1 MNKSHSINSTVQAFI
16 AYRYILFL
24 LLVLLGWAMSFPDT
38 LLRMVALWKSS
49 TTYNHCFA
57 VLPICFYLVWV
68 NRHEFLRF
76 TPGVNLLW
84 VPPLAASML
93 LWILAKLSEVDAVEY
108 IATIAILITA
118 LGLFLGRKV
127 SKVLWFPLLFMFFL
141 VPVGDEIVPLL
152 QVITAKAAV
161 WLLGL
166 TNIPVFFEG
175 LFITIPA
182 GKFVVAEACSGIRFL
197 ISSIFL
203 GFLCA
208 NLFFRSYLKR
218 ILFISF
224 SLFLPVAANIL
235 RVFGIILIGHY
246 SDMRYAAGADHL
258 IYGWFFFLFI
268 IIIMVLVGRFFSEEV
283 SVSTESVA
291 LKNTDDGW
299 RQWPSSQST
308 VPLFAILLL
317 CFFSM
322 QHYVSRDFP
331 VPGPLLATDIS
342 VSHRSLTKPPY
353 RFIEKDIDVQAR
365 RVFALPDRDR
375 TFYLVA
381 EAFTGVDEKSELIS
395 WNNRLFDPDIWSIRD
410 RQHHTLT
417 FNDERIHIEILDL
430 VSNASEPRS
439 VAYWYRIPGYSG
451 YQPLQIK
458 MLQTANIL
466 RGKGR
471 YGVMLQLTFDSYAT
485 GVDQNQ
491 MLADWL
497 DQNYQHIH
505 PLFLF

>member
-1 MNKSHSINSTVQAFI
+1 
-16 AYRYILFL
+16 
-24 LLVLLGWAMSFPDT
+24 
-38 LLRMVALWKSS
+38 
-49 TTYNHCFA
+49 
-57 VLPICFYLVWV
+57 
-68 NRHEFLRF
+68 
-76 TPGVNLLW
+76 
-84 VPPLAASML
+84 
-93 LWILAKLSEVDAVEY
+93 
-108 IATIAILITA
+108 
-118 LGLFLGRKV
+118 
-127 SKVLWFPLLFMFFL
+127 
-141 VPVGDEIVPLL
+141 
-152 QVITAKAAV
+152 
-161 WLLGL
+161 
-166 TNIPVFFEG
+166 
-175 LFITIPA
+175 
-182 GKFVVAEACSGIRFL
+182 
-197 ISSIFL
+197 
-203 GFLCA
+203 
-208 NLFFRSYLKR
+208 
-218 ILFISF
+218 
-224 SLFLPVAANIL
+224 
-235 RVFGIILIGHY
+235 
-246 SDMRYAAGADHL
+246 
-258 IYGWFFFLFI
+258 
-268 IIIMVLVGRFFSEEV
+268 
-283 SVSTESVA
+283 
-291 LKNTDDGW
+291 
-299 RQWPSSQST
+299 
-308 VPLFAILLL
+308 
-317 CFFSM
+317 M